1 MILKYQPILFIALYH
16 LLNSYD
22 FMNSFEAPLKESNI
36 TTLQEVYLLDNFN
49 INQSN
54 EEIKLLNK
62 NSFYAQER
70 VRTKN

>member
-22 FMNSFEAPLKESNI
+22 FMNCFDAPLKESNI

-70 VRTKN
+70 VRAKN

>member
-16 LLNSYD
+16 LLNRYD